1 MKKKWLFV
9 CFLSLALTGCAAD
22 TTPQESGKSPEQM
35 YLDAMTLMDEGE
47 ATLAI
52 KELDALERDHPYS
65 VWASR
70 GQIMAAYLSYRT
82 EEYTDALLIL
92 DRFLQIHPGNKN
104 APYAYYLKGL
114 CYFEQISDIQ
124 REQEN
129 TIQALKA
136 FQELLLRFPNSPYK
150 DDALNKIAFI
160 QNQLAGKEMAL
171 GRYYLTRE
179 VFPPAINHFQT
190 VLEEYPQTN
199 QAPEAFYRLMEAYIS
214 LGMNNQALEANK
226 ILQEKYPKDNWSRR
240 ARRLLKNHPVQV
252 KDSAPNASFGLEESE
267 KGQKKKTDKENEAKT
282 QKGTNPSP
290 RQTTNEGNPSAKR
303 TGKK

>member
-9 CFLSLALTGCAAD
+9 CFLFLTLAGCAAD
-22 TTPQESGKSPEQM
+22 TAPQESRKSPEQM

-179 VFPPAINHFQT
+179 VFPPAINHFQM

-226 ILQEKYPKDNWSRR
+226 NLQEKYPKDNWSRR
-240 ARRLLKNHPVQV
+240 ARRLLKKHPVQV
-252 KDSAPNASFGLEESE
+252 KDSAQNASFGLEESE
-267 KGQKKKTDKENEAKT
+267 KGQKKKTAQGNEAKT
-282 QKGTNPSP
+282 RKGTNLSP
-290 RQTTNEGNPSAKR
+290 RQTTNEENPSAKR